1 MHNCDVCPKC
11 QIGKTSTVMNSLFPR
26 TYRQWAAS
34 AVFVLTLG
42 LFLARPAP
50 ASGQQ
55 LTCNPCNLA
64 FGNVASGSSKTMT
77 LTVRNGS
84 SRNARIT
91 RYNKSA
97 PGFRV
102 SSPSVPLTLAA
113 GHSVTVAIVFEP
125 TSGTTYGGNVRIEN
139 SLSTYGLRIGLTGSG
154 GSAGSLSPSPS
165 TVSFGSVP
173 VGSTVSHFATLTNR
187 GGSSVKITNATVTG
201 SGFSISGL
209 SIPLT
214 LNKGQSVTFTTKF
227 HPASAGTAS
236 GRIAISS
243 TATNV
248 SINLTGSGTS
258 SGALSVTP
266 TSLAFGTVT
275 VGSQKSLAGS
285 LKASGGAIR
294 VNSASTG
301 SSEFTLSGISF
312 PLNLSAGQS
321 VNYTVKFTPASSGAA
336 SANLTFSATGATA
349 VESLS
354 GTGAAASSHSV
365 SLTWNRSTS
374 SSVVGYNV
382 YRGTVSGGPYSK
394 INSALEASTG
404 YSDASV
410 VAGRTYY
417 YVVTAVDGGGTESG
431 YSNQVKAIIPT
442 P

>member
-1 MHNCDVCPKC
+1 MHNCDVCPKS
-11 QIGKTSTVMNSLFPR
+11 QIGKTNTVMNSLFPR

-77 LTVRNGS
+77 LTVRNRS

-91 RYNKSA
+91 RFNKSA

-102 SSPSVPLTLAA
+102 SGPSAPMTLAA
-113 GHSVTVAIVFEP
+113 GRSATVAIVFEP
-125 TSGTTYGGNVRIEN
+125 SSGATYSGNVRIEN
-139 SLSTYGLRIGLTGSG
+139 TLSTYGLRIGLS
-154 GSAGSLSPSPS
+154 GSAGSTGSLAPNPSAI
-165 TVSFGSVP
+165 SFGNVP
-173 VGSTVSHFATLTNR
+173 VGNSASHFATLTNR
-187 GGSSVKITNATVTG
+187 GGSSVRITNATVTG
-201 SGFSISGL
+201 SGFSFSGL
-209 SIPLT
+209 NLPLT
-214 LNKGQSVTFTTKF
+214 LNRGQSVTFTTKF
-227 HPASAGTAS
+227 RPASAGNAS
-236 GRIAISS
+236 GRISISS

-248 SINLTGSGTS
+248 SINLTGTGAS
-258 SGALSVTP
+258 SGGLSVTP
-266 TSLAFGTVT
+266 SSLAFGTVT
-275 VGSQKSLAGS
+275 VGSQKSLTGS